1 MHGSAPLNQGGDG
14 QSRTAAADRHGR
26 EVSSM
31 FGRIARWYDLL
42 NHMLSLGQD
51 IYWRHQLVRMAR
63 LPRDSKGLVLD
74 LAAGTLDVS
83 LEFLRRHPGL
93 RVLAMDFSEPMLR
106 RGATKIPTADRQ
118 RIALALADGRSLP
131 LPDACVDCVSIA
143 FGIRN
148 ILPRQQ
154 ALAEAFRVLR
164 PGGRFCILEF
174 GTGDKRIWKGVYN
187 FYLSTLLPRI
197 GNLVS
202 GDASAYTYLAQ
213 TIKAFP
219 PAEELGLELQRAGF
233 GRVYYRPMLSG
244 IVYLHAAEK

>member
-1 MHGSAPLNQGGDG
+1 MQDSPSLNQGADG
-14 QSRTAAADRHGR
+14 QPRPANPDRHGR

-31 FGRIARWYDLL
+31 FGRIARWYDML
-42 NHMLSLGQD
+42 NHVLSLGQD

-93 RVLAMDFSEPMLR
+93 QVLAMDFSEPMLR
-106 RGATKIPTADRQ
+106 QGASKIPVPDRE

-131 LPDACVDCVSIA
+131 LPDTCVDCVSIA

-148 ILPRQQ
+148 IIPREQ
-154 ALAEAFRVLR
+154 AFAEVLRVLR

-174 GTGDKRIWKGVYN
+174 GTGHKRIWKGVYN
-187 FYLSTLLPRI
+187 FYLSSLLPRI

-202 GDASAYTYLAQ
+202 GDASAYTYLAE

-219 PAEELGLELQRAGF
+219 PAEELALELQDAGF

-244 IVYLHAAEK
+244 IVYLHAAQK